1 MQLRIAVP
9 DSYIHKQALRYEK
22 SSKWQYNLVD
32 WNIFCTECPFLSLH
46 WHINNSLPLSPLP
59 PDHER
64 VALGN
69 EEGLFVIH
77 VTKDGEI
84 HLRTMFSPV

>member
-1 MQLRIAVP
+1 MKLFSHTTSQIGV
-9 DSYIHKQALRYEK
+9 S
-22 SSKWQYNLVD
+22 
-32 WNIFCTECPFLSLH
+32 LSLE
-46 WHINNSLPLSPLP
+46 IETSGLECFLPFSVPLLPLNFPSSPLP

-77 VTKDGEI
+77 VTKDGKI
-84 HLRTMFSPV
+84 HCNGCFLDHLFGSF